1 MCVCISRRTDRKDVN
16 SNVSGLT
23 YHFPTLGCRAGR
35 LPYALPCRHEGH
47 LGLLALK
54 SVSSIGIAARAGGTA
69 STYANTEVRLCSL
82 PEALHADRTAPAK
95 RNLGTWLPPLHSPCS
110 KHLNFSWWSSP
121 CALPLP
127 TPTLTRQVTFP
138 LCPHHSLLPIPGG
151 HNGSLTP
158 QHSSFPC
165 YLKSILIQV
174 LFLSPQTQGSVLLGY
189 SQPF

>member
-1 MCVCISRRTDRKDVN
+1 MGPGFPVKGGVCWAGSGSKGNRWGQGRRCFLGLTRESRMLHLSLACGCEDVCVCISRRTDRKDVN

-127 TPTLTRQVTFP
+127 TPTLTRFD
-138 LCPHHSLLPIPGG
+138 
-151 HNGSLTP
+151 
-158 QHSSFPC
+158 
-165 YLKSILIQV
+165 K
-174 LFLSPQTQGSVLLGY
+174 
-189 SQPF
+189 